1 MSSYVYLTKP
11 YKYLTRAP
19 SLCLFSSLYHTQV
32 HRCLQ
37 QLHQSGPRVVAITS
51 AELSDYPDKL
61 CCIISEVV
69 MTSENDVLEGAKRRK
84 EGGQDGKKKEG
95 EIEGEKKKE
104 GDHGSTTPTSPPYLR
119 VCNVIVPK
127 LSPKKDH
134 DGTPSSF
141 AFTGTGDCAAA
152 LLLAWHDILGDNQV
166 M

>member
-1 MSSYVYLTKP
+1 
-11 YKYLTRAP
+11 
-19 SLCLFSSLYHTQV
+19 
-32 HRCLQ
+32 
-37 QLHQSGPRVVAITS
+37 
-51 AELSDYPDKL
+51 
-61 CCIISEVV
+61 

-84 EGGQDGKKKEG
+84 EGGQDGKKKKEG

-104 GDHGSTTPTSPPYLR
+104 GDHRSTTPTSPPYLR
-119 VCNVIVPK
+119 VYNVIVPK